1 METLTPF
8 TPTFI
13 LEHARRLGIIDP
25 NGSDGDAELESER
38 TPSPKQAGSPKPARV
53 STLIPAGV
61 PEHCVV
67 RDLDTGA
74 VFHAEKEGKLL
85 LKQYQ
90 VADPAK
96 LLSRL
101 ALTYIIRLYDR

>member
-25 NGSDGDAELESER
+25 SGSDDGTADSESE
-38 TPSPKQAGSPKPARV
+38 TAASPKQAGSPKPARV
-53 STLIPAGV
+53 STPIPAGV

-101 ALTYIIRLYDR
+101 ALTSI